1 MFFKLVSQNSK
12 RSRKE
17 NGLFFSSL
25 LISIL
30 AFYLVLSLSQ
40 QDVMVFLSKMESD
53 AVNKLLALIPAFYAM
68 ALIILFFLI
77 YYASKFQLERR
88 RHEFGVYLMLGMR
101 RTRLFAMLLAED
113 FRGSVI
119 SLLLGLPAAALLAE
133 LVSLVTARL
142 VGLGIVGHRL
152 SFSLDAALWTAV
164 GFLLV
169 KLAAFLILSGK
180 ISRQEIG
187 SLLTETPEGAR
198 KQMHPAAYGGAVLV
212 GAACLA
218 AAYAMAIRGDAWDG
232 IKRMGLALILGVF
245 GTFLFFWGLR
255 LPLGLAARL
264 GNSNRRLHVFNFRQI
279 QENVIRRS
287 GVLASCS
294 LLMLAALCCF
304 GAGVSISRH
313 YGDSGQHVLDYTFH
327 GTEDAEPAGQPLG
340 EREDAGAKGQGPG
353 ENDKT
358 AAIRQTLA
366 EHGLEGYFSN
376 LFEMKIGHIGTS
388 EDTGNAFQMESAMSA
403 LREMEPSRARDML
416 LNNLSYTTYPYV
428 VSLGSY
434 NQLLEAAGLEK
445 LELGAGEAAVYMDRE
460 YASVGGAEELLG
472 RVLEARPKALLGGEE
487 LYLTGPVQTV
497 NLVTDRSITLNFAL
511 ILPEELFGSCTQGEY
526 GSYLNGVLDK
536 STVEHASLM
545 ALFSDM
551 NQKLDSTGLPYE
563 SYLQNMGRQ
572 LFYMVASSYITIYLA
587 IIFLIVANTI
597 IGVQFL
603 ISQQK
608 SGRRYRA
615 LIHLGAAYAGLRKSA
630 RAQINWYFGIPAGM
644 AAFGSLFGVRALF
657 TGILPSGAKTDLPG
671 MMAVSAAMVL
681 ALCVAEFCYITAVKR
696 SSDRYLLALM
706 VPEREE

>member
-218 AAYAMAIRGDAWDG
+218 AGM
-232 IKRMGLALILGVF
+232 
-245 GTFLFFWGLR
+245 
-255 LPLGLAARL
+255 
-264 GNSNRRLHVFNFRQI
+264 
-279 QENVIRRS
+279 
-287 GVLASCS
+287 
-294 LLMLAALCCF
+294 
-304 GAGVSISRH
+304 
-313 YGDSGQHVLDYTFH
+313 H
-327 GTEDAEPAGQPLG
+327 GTA
-340 EREDAGAKGQGPG
+340 
-353 ENDKT
+353 
-358 AAIRQTLA
+358 
-366 EHGLEGYFSN
+366 
-376 LFEMKIGHIGTS
+376 
-388 EDTGNAFQMESAMSA
+388 
-403 LREMEPSRARDML
+403 
-416 LNNLSYTTYPYV
+416 
-428 VSLGSY
+428 
-434 NQLLEAAGLEK
+434 
-445 LELGAGEAAVYMDRE
+445 
-460 YASVGGAEELLG
+460 
-472 RVLEARPKALLGGEE
+472 
-487 LYLTGPVQTV
+487 
-497 NLVTDRSITLNFAL
+497 
-511 ILPEELFGSCTQGEY
+511 
-526 GSYLNGVLDK
+526 
-536 STVEHASLM
+536 
-545 ALFSDM
+545 
-551 NQKLDSTGLPYE
+551 
-563 SYLQNMGRQ
+563 
-572 LFYMVASSYITIYLA
+572 
-587 IIFLIVANTI
+587 
-597 IGVQFL
+597 
-603 ISQQK
+603 
-608 SGRRYRA
+608 
-615 LIHLGAAYAGLRKSA
+615 
-630 RAQINWYFGIPAGM
+630 
-644 AAFGSLFGVRALF
+644 
-657 TGILPSGAKTDLPG
+657 
-671 MMAVSAAMVL
+671 
-681 ALCVAEFCYITAVKR
+681 
-696 SSDRYLLALM
+696 
-706 VPEREE
+706 

>member
-25 LISIL
+25 LISII
-30 AFYLVLSLSQ
+30 AFYMVLSLSR
-40 QDVMVFLSKMESD
+40 QDVMVFLSRMESD
-53 AVNKLLALIPAFYAM
+53 AVNKLLALVPAFYAM
-68 ALIILFFLI
+68 ALLILFFLI

-187 SLLTETPEGAR
+187 SLLTETPEGAK

-232 IKRMGLALILGVF
+232 IKRMGLALVLGVF

-264 GNSNRRLHVFNFRQI
+264 GNRNRRLHVFNFRQI

-287 GVLASCS
+287 GALASCS

-327 GTEDAEPAGQPLG
+327 GTGDEGPAVQPLG
-340 EREDAGAKGQGPG
+340 DQEDAGAKGQGPG

-366 EHGLEGYFSN
+366 EHGLEGYFSY

-403 LREMEPSRARDML
+403 LREMEPSRARDLL

-460 YASVGGAEELLG
+460 YASVGGAEELLS
-472 RVLEARPKALLGGEE
+472 RVLETRPKALLCGEE

-511 ILPEELFGSCTQGEY
+511 ILPEDLFASCTQGEY
-526 GSYLNGVLDK
+526 GSYLNGVLDE

-615 LIHLGAAYAGLRKSA
+615 LIHLGAAYAGLRRSA